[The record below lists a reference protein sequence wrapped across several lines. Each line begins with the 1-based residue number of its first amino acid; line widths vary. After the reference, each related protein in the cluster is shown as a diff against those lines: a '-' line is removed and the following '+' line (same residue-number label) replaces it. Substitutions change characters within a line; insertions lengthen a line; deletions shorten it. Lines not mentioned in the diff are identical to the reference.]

1 MKTSCILFCCSTSL
15 LFAAEAP
22 FVNLD
27 FESANLPYV
36 TNASYIVSASDAFP
50 GWTGWENDTIRTEV
64 GYNGI
69 PRGGQVAIFA
79 TGLYPFFTLGGLFM
93 AHFAPWVDADCSLS
107 QVGTIPA
114 DAQWLQFDTLGE
126 PDSIDPLTLSF
137 NGQNL
142 ALVMIASDR
151 NFGKTFQADVSS
163 FAGTTGELRI
173 NARPVFYEQRWWL
186 ANVDVDDIQFVPV
199 PEPHVWALFGVGA
212 VVFALFP
219 MNRTNAR
226 SR

>member
-1 MKTSCILFCCSTSL
+1 MKRLLLSLWCSTLSCIAVQT
-15 LFAAEAP
+15 P

-27 FESANLPYV
+27 FESANLPYL
-36 TNASYIVSASDAFP
+36 TNWGAGMVSAADAFP
-50 GWTGWENDTIRTEV
+50 AWTVWEKDTIRTEV

-142 ALVMIASDR
+142 GLVMIASDT

-199 PEPHVWALFGVGA
+199 PEPHVWALFGLGA
-212 VVFALFP
+212 LVFVL
-219 MNRTNAR
+219 AR
-226 SR
+226 RRRKGT